1 MDWRSI
7 GIRAA
12 KTALQSFL
20 AVATAQVIISQDVNA
35 LRGAAVAALA
45 AGYSVIQNALLTW
58 SQS

>member
-1 MDWRSI
+1 MDWKSV

-20 AVATAQVIISQDVNA
+20 AVATAQVIVAGDINA

-45 AGYSVIQNALLTW
+45 AGYSVIQNAILTW
-58 SQS
+58 TQS